1 MVDKK
6 TRERNALI
14 MSCTVPIHLSQK
26 RYTVIIS
33 ATFNNE
39 LRFAQKSR
47 RGAGKGG
54 TDSCCIIH
62 LVLARQTNLP
72 IFPFQTWYAKTPLGK
87 KRAKAAAG
95 DDEGDKKGK
104 KGGKKGGKKKKK

>member
-1 MVDKK
+1 MLYYSP
-6 TRERNALI
+6 RYFER
-14 MSCTVPIHLSQK
+14 Q
-26 RYTVIIS
+26 II
-33 ATFNNE
+33 
-39 LRFAQKSR
+39 
-47 RGAGKGG
+47 
-54 TDSCCIIH
+54 
-62 LVLARQTNLP
+62 P